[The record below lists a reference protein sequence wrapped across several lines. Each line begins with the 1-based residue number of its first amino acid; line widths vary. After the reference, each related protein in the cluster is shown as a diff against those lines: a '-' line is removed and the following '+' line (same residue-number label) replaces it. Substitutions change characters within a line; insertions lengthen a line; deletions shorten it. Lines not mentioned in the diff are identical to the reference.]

1 MGVMMSNNITDTS
14 VQILSNITAYMK
26 YAKYLPDKQRRELWN
41 ENTDRVKQMH
51 IKKFPELR
59 EEIEYAFTFVNDKK
73 VLPSMR
79 SMQFAGKP
87 IEVNP
92 VRQYNCSYVHID
104 HTDVFA
110 ETMFLLLSGTGVGY
124 SVQKHHI
131 RKLPPLL
138 GVQRPEGRQRKKRYL
153 IGDSIE
159 GWSDAV
165 KVLIESYFYNKRELD
180 FDFRDIRPKGTAL
193 VTSGGKAPGPEPL
206 RECLTKI
213 TSLLENAIAERGRAT
228 KLTTLE
234 AHDIMCF
241 IADAVL
247 SGGIRRA
254 AMISLFSLDDSSML
268 ECKFGSW
275 WETNPQR
282 GRANNSAVILRS
294 QIEEDTFQN
303 LWNKVKASRS
313 GEPGFFMSNSE
324 EWGGNPCFTGD
335 MKLLTDEGY
344 KTFESLNN
352 TQPNIVNKSGK
363 ITKGKVWSNGVK
375 KTVKVYFRN
384 KDFAPIQCTPDHKF
398 LVGDEWIEA
407 TNLKGRRITTNVNEM
422 VKHNKEHVRLG
433 FIQGD
438 GCLGR
443 LKSKE
448 HIGLE
453 INIGE
458 KDKEIFELF
467 GLENNHSRKYYTRG
481 YNEKLKKYGFSSEPL
496 PNRKFPKKYFESL
509 SDIDKFSFLR
519 GLYSANGSVIRNHRI
534 SFKTTCKDMAEEIV
548 SILSTLNIFAY
559 ITTNKAKNVTFSNGE
574 YTCKESYDVNISK
587 YKSMLTFYNYIGF
600 EHKYKMDNLKEILI
614 NFAPIVL
621 KISDEGSVEVYDF
634 YEPEEHAGFVGE
646 AVVHNCMEISLRSF
660 QMCNLVEVNFATVK
674 SQEDLEERTKVA
686 SFIATLQASYTDFH
700 YLRDIWRE
708 TTEKEALIG
717 VSLTGVASKHLY
729 DYDLEKAAKVVVKEN
744 KRVAKLIG
752 INPSARCT
760 TNKPSGTSSIVL
772 GTSSGVHAWYAPYYW
787 RRIKVGKDEAIY
799 SYLHTMYPE
808 LLEDD
813 YFRPEIMAVIKVPQK
828 SPDGGIT
835 RSETAIDSLKRI
847 KYMHEHWIAPGH
859 VKGINKNN
867 VSCFSGDTKFLVE
880 DKGYV
885 SFNSFNDGDT
895 VRVLTHDGTYT
906 NAIVKNFGKQEIV
919 ELKVTTG
926 GGLKEPKIIKTTKD
940 HFWFVS
946 NNYRRH
952 SSIDLPDEKYRIIKT
967 KNLLSIKKPQF
978 PRVYPTKKVTEINLE
993 GLLHGIVFGDGSR
1006 TPIRR
1011 KNGLGGFISLCHE
1024 SRHLKKYFIEAGYSV
1039 KENDSI
1045 NQTYIGKLPWEWKE
1059 LPKTDDPKYIF
1070 SFIAGWFASD
1080 GYVSSEKRNVNITC
1094 IQEDAMKWLMDKA
1107 PICGISTSHTYSSY
1121 SITKGYKPGG
1131 TAHTINF
1138 IKESLPD
1145 EFFVHE
1151 KKLQRWLKGKPKTYQ
1166 SPKYFSVLEI
1176 NYTGKYEDVWC
1187 VIEPKNSAFVIE
1199 GNILTHNCTISIR
1212 DEEWED
1218 VGKWMW
1224 ENRDY
1229 YTGIAVLPFDNGSYT
1244 QAPFE
1249 ECTKEEYEEAMKHL
1263 SKVDLQYII
1272 ESKDNTNLQGEIAC
1286 GGGACDI
1293 NSV

>member
-1 MGVMMSNNITDTS
+1 MSNNTIDTS

-26 YAKYLPDKQRRELWN
+26 YARYISEKQRRELWN

-51 IKKFPELR
+51 IKKFPELK
-59 EEIEYAFTFVNDKK
+59 EEIEYAFAFVNDKK

-159 GWSDAV
+159 GWADAV

-180 FDFRDIRPKGTAL
+180 FDFRDIRPKGTTL
-193 VTSGGKAPGPEPL
+193 ITSGGKAPGPEPL

-213 TSLLENAIAERGRAT
+213 TSLLENAIAVRGRAT
-228 KLTTLE
+228 KLTPLE

-268 ECKFGSW
+268 ECKFGNW

-294 QIEEDTFQN
+294 QIEEDTFKN

-324 EWGGNPCFTGD
+324 EWGGNPC
-335 MKLLTDEGY
+335 
-344 KTFESLNN
+344 
-352 TQPNIVNKSGK
+352 
-363 ITKGKVWSNGVK
+363 
-375 KTVKVYFRN
+375 
-384 KDFAPIQCTPDHKF
+384 
-398 LVGDEWIEA
+398 
-407 TNLKGRRITTNVNEM
+407 
-422 VKHNKEHVRLG
+422 
-433 FIQGD
+433 
-438 GCLGR
+438 
-443 LKSKE
+443 
-448 HIGLE
+448 
-453 INIGE
+453 
-458 KDKEIFELF
+458 
-467 GLENNHSRKYYTRG
+467 
-481 YNEKLKKYGFSSEPL
+481 
-496 PNRKFPKKYFESL
+496 
-509 SDIDKFSFLR
+509 
-519 GLYSANGSVIRNHRI
+519 
-534 SFKTTCKDMAEEIV
+534 
-548 SILSTLNIFAY
+548 
-559 ITTNKAKNVTFSNGE
+559 
-574 YTCKESYDVNISK
+574 
-587 YKSMLTFYNYIGF
+587 
-600 EHKYKMDNLKEILI
+600 
-614 NFAPIVL
+614 
-621 KISDEGSVEVYDF
+621 
-634 YEPEEHAGFVGE
+634 
-646 AVVHNCMEISLRSF
+646 MEISLRTA
-660 QMCNLVEVNFATVK
+660 QMCNLVEVNFATVE

-717 VSLTGVASKHLY
+717 VSLTGVASNHLY
-729 DYDLEKAAKVVVKEN
+729 DYDLKKAAKVVVKEN

-752 INPSARCT
+752 INFSARCT

-799 SYLHTMYPE
+799 SYLNTMYPE

-813 YFRPEIMAVIKVPQK
+813 YFRPKIMAVIKVPQK
-828 SPDGGIT
+828 APDDGIT
-835 RSETAIDSLKRI
+835 RSETAIDSLERV
-847 KYMHEHWIAPGH
+847 KYMHENWIAPGH

-952 SSIDLPDEKYRIIKT
+952 SGIDLPDEKYRIIKT

-1059 LPKTDDPKYIF
+1059 LPKTDNPKYIF

-1151 KKLQRWLKGKPKTYQ
+1151 KKLQRWLEGKPKTYQ

-1218 VGKWMW
+1218 VGNWMW
-1224 ENRDY
+1224 ENRDH
-1229 YTGIAVLPFDNGSYT
+1229 YTGISVLPFDSGSYT

-1263 SKVDLQYII
+1263 SKVDLQYIV
-1272 ESKDNTNLQGEIAC
+1272 EDKDNTNLQGEIAC
-1286 GGGACDI
+1286 GGGACEI
-1293 NSV
+1293 GSV